1 MSSNT
6 TPPSDWNSPDGDS
19 PYQPTSP
26 SSQSYPQSYEPTS
39 HYGSVDSS
47 PSPYDDDKKGFFGSL
62 FDMSFDYYVTPK
74 IAKFVYILAI
84 ICAAVMWLGM
94 IAGCLGGGDSGG
106 KGLLAVLAILLG
118 WIPAFLFIIG
128 VRMQIEFI
136 IALIKTSEN
145 TSILRKRLT
154 R

>member
-1 MSSNT
+1 
-6 TPPSDWNSPDGDS
+6 
-19 PYQPTSP
+19 
-26 SSQSYPQSYEPTS
+26 
-39 HYGSVDSS
+39 
-47 PSPYDDDKKGFFGSL
+47 
-62 FDMSFDYYVTPK
+62 
-74 IAKFVYILAI
+74 
-84 ICAAVMWLGM
+84 M